1 MSSSIDEPKHWRAR
15 ADEALRIAEQMGTF
29 ASKEMMLRVAANYE
43 RLAEDAE
50 ADGEAFPTN
59 IRAMPQ
65 SALGTDVHKHCRVST
80 APMGRSGL
88 FRKHDRS
95 RSGGQIGRLLEGHS
109 RPASRI
115 PGQCRGYPAGLGAG
129 VERLHRLPAHAG
141 VPQHRWGVFLNDFD
155 PVHTWPRRLG

>member
-43 RLAEDAE
+43 RLAQDAE

-65 SALGTDVHKHCRVST
+65 SAL
-80 APMGRSGL
+80 
-88 FRKHDRS
+88 
-95 RSGGQIGRLLEGHS
+95 
-109 RPASRI
+109 
-115 PGQCRGYPAGLGAG
+115 
-129 VERLHRLPAHAG
+129 
-141 VPQHRWGVFLNDFD
+141 
-155 PVHTWPRRLG
+155 